1 MSFFMN
7 DVMYSFILCLSF
19 HNKNHSHLPGSP
31 SDHMIV
37 KIHLLAVPTYLI
49 SVVLGLQSLSLSKN
63 CGALNTVILPKYYYT
78 SKPAAPNS
86 YM

>member
-1 MSFFMN
+1 
-7 DVMYSFILCLSF
+7 
-19 HNKNHSHLPGSP
+19 
-31 SDHMIV
+31 MIV